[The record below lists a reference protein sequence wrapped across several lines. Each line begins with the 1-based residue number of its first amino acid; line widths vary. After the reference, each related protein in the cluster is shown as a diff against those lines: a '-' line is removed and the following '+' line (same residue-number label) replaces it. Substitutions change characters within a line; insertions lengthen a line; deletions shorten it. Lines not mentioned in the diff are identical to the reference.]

1 MGAVGS
7 CDVVFVTPSYLPELS
22 QESIGTLILA
32 ETLKQSG
39 FKVNIVRYWQADA
52 PLEDYTAFKSS
63 LLEKILEY
71 DSQIISFYCRCAEY
85 HINVDL
91 ARAIKERCPRVI
103 VVFGGPHAE
112 LTCEP
117 TLRAFSF
124 IDYICR
130 GEGENTIVPF
140 VRHVL
145 EKGKD
150 VPCVVPGVAYRHD
163 GLIREN
169 PFPTFLPD
177 NYKRDVNYYNL
188 IPDEVLRHSEILGI
202 DVGRG
207 CPFNCI
213 FCCTKTF
220 WKRVFRLRDI
230 DNIIE
235 EIEYVVKNYGIHTFA
250 FEHDLFTTNK
260 ERILYFCEKLDA
272 SNIQIKWNCSSRL
285 DTINQQLIDRMYESG
300 LYALYFGIESGSERM
315 QDIINKK
322 LNLKRALPVIEYA
335 TRKGIDVTT
344 SFIYGF
350 PEETEQDI
358 EDSLRLMFRL
368 RTVGVKN
375 VQIHRLSFDP
385 GTALYNAHCHEL
397 TIPTTDPFTM
407 NYHIAVELLDLVK
420 TYPKVFSSFYDY
432 PCVLRETLKH
442 LQQFN
447 MLYSLFP
454 NTMALISEA
463 CLVEGVRLFDIY
475 ILFHKLCNSVLIN
488 CSKAELQFSH
498 YAFLFESFINN
509 IMLDD
514 ERGAFSKQT
523 KINVN
528 RVFHLECQWV

>member
-39 FKVNIVRYWQADA
+39 FRVSIVRYWQADA
-52 PLEDYTAFKSS
+52 PSEDYIAFKSS

-71 DSQIISFYCRCAEY
+71 DSRIISFYCRCAEY

-112 LTCEP
+112 LTCGP
-117 TLRAFSF
+117 TLRAFNF

-177 NYKRDVNYYNL
+177 NYKREVNYYNL

-220 WKRVFRLRDI
+220 WKRIFRFRDL

-260 ERILYFCEKLDA
+260 ERILHFCEKLDA

-335 TRKGIDVTT
+335 TRKGIEVTT

-358 EDSLRLMFRL
+358 EDSLKLMFRL

-397 TIPTTDPFTM
+397 TIPTADPFTM

-432 PCVLRETLKH
+432 PCALRETLKH
-442 LQQFN
+442 IQQFN

-475 ILFHKLCNSVLIN
+475 ILFHELCNSVLIN
-488 CSKAELQFSH
+488 CTKAELQFSH

-509 IMLDD
+509 FVLDD
-514 ERGAFSKQT
+514 ARGAFSKQT